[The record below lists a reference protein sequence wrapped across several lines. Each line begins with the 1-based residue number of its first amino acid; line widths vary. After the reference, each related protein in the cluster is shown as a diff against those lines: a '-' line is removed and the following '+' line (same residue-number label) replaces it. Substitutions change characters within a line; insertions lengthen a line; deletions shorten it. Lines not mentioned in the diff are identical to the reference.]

1 MFTPVFFLR
10 IVIMSLRALQTNLM
24 RTMLATLGVIIGVS
38 AVVSAMSIL
47 SGAEKEVVDKFE
59 SMGADQVMIVS
70 GGGRRQSRRIRFDA
84 LKREDADAIL
94 DDCELI
100 KAVAP
105 EVTQPMQ
112 IKYFQK
118 NTNAQV
124 LATTTAY
131 ESINDYHVAEGRF
144 ITREDDRSERKVC
157 VLGHKAASEL
167 FGQVPPVG
175 YRVKIKGLGFTVVG
189 VMEKKGF
196 LGFRNVDSQVIV
208 PLGTG
213 MKRLFGMRF
222 VSMITAQATDQ
233 SMLEAAMQQ
242 ISRTLR
248 SQHKIRA
255 GADDDFNMFTQEQA
269 KKQFGDVTKIFE
281 VVLYSIAGIS
291 LVVGA
296 IGIMNIMLVSV
307 TERTREIGV
316 RIAVGARRIDILTQ
330 FLIEAAIISL
340 IGGVLGVLVGMAFSD
355 LLEKI
360 TQVLTTFTPPAAIV
374 YALVMAGVIGIVSGI
389 YPAVRAARLDPVEA
403 LRYE

>member
-1 MFTPVFFLR
+1 MFYLR
-10 IVIMSLRALQTNLM
+10 IVVMSLRALRTNLM
-24 RTMLATLGVIIGVS
+24 RTLLATLGVVIGVS
-38 AVVSAMSIL
+38 AVVSAMSVL
-47 SGAEKEVVDKFE
+47 SGAERDVMERFE
-59 SMGADQVMIVS
+59 SLGADQIMVVS
-70 GGGRRQSRRIRFDA
+70 GNSRRRSRRVKFDA
-84 LKREDADAIL
+84 LKRQDADAIL
-94 DDCELI
+94 EQCALI
-100 KAVAP
+100 KAVAA
-105 EVTQPMQ
+105 EVGQPLQ

-118 NTNAQV
+118 NINTQV
-124 LATTTAY
+124 MATTAAY
-131 ESINDYHVAEGRF
+131 ESIHDYHAAQGRF
-144 ITREDDRSERKVC
+144 ISREDDRAERKVC
-157 VLGHKAASEL
+157 VLGYEAAKDL
-167 FGQVPPVG
+167 FGEVPAVG

-208 PLGTG
+208 PLNTG

-222 VSMITAQATDQ
+222 VNMITAQATDQ
-233 SMLEAAMQQ
+233 DQLNAGIQQ
-242 ISRTLR
+242 INRTLR
-248 SQHKIRA
+248 AQHKIRA
-255 GADDDFNMFTQEQA
+255 GVEDDFATFTQEQA

-316 RIAVGARRIDILTQ
+316 RIAVGARRVDILIQ

-340 IGGVLGVLVGMAFSD
+340 IGGALGVLAGTAFSD

-360 TQVLTTFTPPAAIV
+360 TQVLTTFTPPSAIV
-374 YALVMAGVIGIVSGI
+374 YALVMAGGIGIVSGI
-389 YPAVRAARLDPVEA
+389 YPAIRAARLDPVEA